1 MSGVATNHAVIMA
14 QLLCVCLCMLASI
27 AQLHA
32 QTCSELDD
40 ETLRRAHVEALKRAL
55 LFKMRLTEE
64 PENPV
69 GPIVVPRAVLDEYRA
84 VSAAQE
90 LVDKQQTGCMQQT
103 EAPSQYMVLQPYEVL
118 RRSGY
123 HGVFGIIYS

>member
-1 MSGVATNHAVIMA
+1 MAKLGLLAAAV
-14 QLLCVCLCMLASI
+14 CMLASI

-32 QTCSELDD
+32 QTCFELDD
-40 ETLRRAHVEALKRAL
+40 ESLRRAHADALKRAL

-69 GPIVVPRAVLDEYRA
+69 GPIVIPQAVLDEYQA

-90 LVDKQQTGCMQQT
+90 LLDKQQTGCMLQT
-103 EAPSQYMVLQPYEVL
+103 EASSQYKVDVLQPYEVL

-123 HGVFGIIYS
+123 HGVFGNYYNIQ